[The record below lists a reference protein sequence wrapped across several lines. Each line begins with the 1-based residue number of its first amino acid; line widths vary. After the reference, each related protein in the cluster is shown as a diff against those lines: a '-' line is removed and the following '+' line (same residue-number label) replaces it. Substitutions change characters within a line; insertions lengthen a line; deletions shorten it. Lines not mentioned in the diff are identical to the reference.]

1 MFRSI
6 TTITIILALGA
17 PAAIAAPPPSL
28 PGGHARSAASHAK
41 PKSASGSQI
50 TLNLKDADIRE
61 VAQMVST
68 ITGKNFI
75 VDPRAQGR
83 VTVISAKPISAN
95 ALFSVFL
102 SVLNVHGLAAM
113 PSGHDTWK
121 IVPAIEGRQGPGVE
135 NTANAPGDAMITRV
149 FQLHNVTV
157 AQLVPALRP
166 LMSSQAQLAAYAP
179 SNMLIISGR
188 VDNVA
193 RIIRLAHRLDQPLDA
208 NFSLIKL
215 QYASAVA
222 ISQVL
227 TNMLQ
232 KGNGQGKIPMKLAA
246 DPRTNSILV
255 SGSPAEQLQVKALVE
270 QLDQPTGNTGDTHV
284 IYLHYAKAKDLAKI
298 LQGYAKAQEQK
309 QKAAAG
315 SQTSS
320 QPAIDV
326 ISDDALNALIV
337 TAPPKPLAEIRQI
350 IKELD
355 VRRAQVLVQG
365 IIAELSSSSAAQ
377 LGISW
382 AALSSG
388 VAGVTNFPNGVSSLA
403 QLAQSVSGASSG
415 TTGVTGATGLNLPG
429 GLLFGVGHIL
439 QNGTGFVALLNAL
452 SNDSHTNI
460 LSTPSLVMLDNEKAK
475 LVSGQK
481 VPFVTGQYTNTGS
494 NTGSST
500 NLINPFQ
507 TVNREQL
514 GLNLEI
520 TPQINYGG
528 DTVTLKIDAKNSSI
542 GASVQGA
549 AGLVT
554 NDREV
559 QTTVI
564 AKNHQI
570 IVLGGLIDTNLTQ
583 SKQKVPLLGDIPLL
597 GNLFRYRSSSKSR
610 QNLMIFLRPSILR
623 NADDTRGVTNSR
635 YNEIRELQMGRG
647 PIPLLPGATPPVL
660 PELNASDTGST
671 GAPEMATL
679 IMPASAATSS
689 RPHARGGHHGQ
700 HR

>member
-1 MFRSI
+1 MLRSI
-6 TTITIILALGA
+6 TTITIFLAFAA
-17 PAAIAAPPPSL
+17 PVALAAPPPSL
-28 PGGHARSAASHAK
+28 PGGQARNATSHAK
-41 PKSASGSQI
+41 PATDSQI

-83 VTVISAKPISAN
+83 VTVISAKPISAD

-102 SVLNVHGLAAM
+102 SVLDVHGLAAL
-113 PSGHDTWK
+113 PSGHNTWK
-121 IVPAIEGRQGPGVE
+121 IVPAIEGRQSPGVE
-135 NTANAPGDAMITRV
+135 NSANAPGDAMITRV

-188 VDNVA
+188 VGNVA
-193 RIIRLAHRLDQPLDA
+193 RIIRLAHQLDQPVDA

-215 QYASAVA
+215 KYASAVA

-232 KGNGQGKIPMKLAA
+232 KGNGQGEVPMKLAA

-255 SGSPAEQLQVKALVE
+255 SGSPAQQLQVKALIN
-270 QLDQPTGNTGDTHV
+270 QLDQPTGSTGDTHV
-284 IYLHYAKAKDLAKI
+284 IYLHYAKADDLAKI

-309 QKAAAG
+309 QKTAG
-315 SQTSS
+315 GGAQTSS
-320 QPAIDV
+320 QPGIDV
-326 ISDDALNALIV
+326 ISDKALNALIV
-337 TAPPKPLAEIRQI
+337 TAPPKPLSEIRQI

-388 VAGVTNFPNGVSSLA
+388 AAGVSNFPNGISSLA
-403 QLAQSVSGASSG
+403 QLAQSVSGSASTG
-415 TTGVTGATGLNLPG
+415 TTGTTGLNLPG
-429 GLLFGVGHIL
+429 GLLFGVGHIV
-439 QNGTGFVALLNAL
+439 QNGTSFVALLNAL
-452 SNDSHTNI
+452 SSDSHTNI

-481 VPFVTGQYTNTGS
+481 VPFVTGQYTNTGT
-494 NTGSST
+494 NTGSSS

-507 TVNREQL
+507 TVDREQL

-554 NDREV
+554 NDREL

-570 IVLGGLIDTNLTQ
+570 IVLGGLIDTNLSQ

-610 QNLMIFLRPSILR
+610 QNLMIFLRPVILR

-660 PELNASDTGST
+660 PELNASDTGTSA
-671 GAPEMATL
+671 APETATL
-679 IMPASAATSS
+679 IMPGAAATSPQ
-689 RPHARGGHHGQ
+689 PHTRGGRHG
-700 HR
+700 HNR

>member
-6 TTITIILALGA
+6 TTITTIALALAA
-17 PAAIAAPPPSL
+17 PAALGAPPPSL
-28 PGGHARSAASHAK
+28 PGGHARSAASDAK
-41 PKSASGSQI
+41 PASGSQI

-102 SVLNVHGLAAM
+102 SVLDVHGLAAL

-121 IVPAIEGRQGPGVE
+121 IVPAIEGRQSPGV
-135 NTANAPGDAMITRV
+135 NNGANAPGDAMITRV

-157 AQLVPALRP
+157 SQLVPALRP

-188 VDNVA
+188 VANVA
-193 RIIRLAHRLDQPLDA
+193 RIISLAHRLDQPLDA

-232 KGNGQGKIPMKLAA
+232 KGNSQGKIPMKLAA

-309 QKAAAG
+309 QKAG
-315 SQTSS
+315 SGTQASS
-320 QPAIDV
+320 QPGIDV

-337 TAPPKPLAEIRQI
+337 TAPQKPLAEIRQI

-388 VAGVTNFPNGVSSLA
+388 AAGLTNFPNGVDSLA

-415 TTGVTGATGLNLPG
+415 SVPGGTATTGLNLPG
-429 GLLFGVGHIL
+429 GLLFGVGHIV
-439 QNGTGFVALLNAL
+439 QNGTSFVALLNAL

-528 DTVTLKIDAKNSSI
+528 DTVTLKIDAKNSSL
-542 GASVQGA
+542 GSSVQGA

-554 NDREV
+554 NDREL

-570 IVLGGLIDTNLTQ
+570 IVLGGLIDTNLSQ

-610 QNLMIFLRPSILR
+610 QNLMIFLRPVILR
-623 NADDTRGVTNSR
+623 NANDTRGVTNSR

-660 PELNASDTGST
+660 PELNASDKGTT
-671 GAPEMATL
+671 TAPEMATL
-679 IMPASAATSS
+679 IMPGSAATSQQPS
-689 RPHARGGHHGQ
+689 AQGGAHGQ